1 MIITKTEINKVDLR
15 PYIEYINRADH
26 KEIFI
31 APPGEN
37 HYYLLSYLS
46 FLFNNSIIVELGTHH
61 GTSSLALSINKTN
74 KIITYDVNNLY
85 GVSPQ
90 PNNVDRRIGNIFS
103 LNEEL
108 TLLNAA
114 MIFLDTSHTGEFEQQ
129 IYDYLL
135 VNNYK
140 GILLLDDIHWNNEMR
155 IFWSNITTTKY
166 DITDIGHGVCPQG
179 IAGTG
184 LVDFSGQVIIN

>member
-15 PYIEYINRADH
+15 PYIGYINRADH
-26 KEIFI
+26 KKIFI

-74 KIITYDVNNLY
+74 KIITYDINNLY

-90 PNNVDRRIGNIFS
+90 PDNVDRRIGNIFS

-114 MIFLDTSHTGEFEQQ
+114 MIFLDTSHTGEFERQ